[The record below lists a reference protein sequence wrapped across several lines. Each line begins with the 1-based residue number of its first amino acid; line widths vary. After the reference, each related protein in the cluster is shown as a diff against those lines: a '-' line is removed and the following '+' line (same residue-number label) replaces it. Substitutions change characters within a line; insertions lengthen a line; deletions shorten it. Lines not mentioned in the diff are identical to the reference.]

1 MTKTRLVSIRDL
13 TFSYDNLTVL
23 RNISLE
29 LYEGEFI
36 SIIGPNG
43 SGKTTLL
50 KCLCRLLEPV
60 GVIYVDGESLS
71 KIDPSA
77 LARKISYLSSE
88 VESSIDGLTVFDLVS
103 SGRTPFM
110 KGYWWES
117 REDEK
122 IVLESIKIM
131 GLEDKT
137 DRKIEELSSGEKQRA
152 RIARLLSQTPK
163 IFLIDEPT
171 VHLDLKH
178 QIDIMNILKNLTL
191 QKKIVIAVLHD
202 LNLASVYADRII
214 VLKKG
219 EIAAVGRPVELL
231 TEALLRDVYDVNV
244 RVIHTETDNSL
255 IVVPILNM

>member
-1 MTKTRLVSIRDL
+1 MILKVENLYKFFGGLAAVNDVSL
-13 TFSYDNLTVL
+13 QV
-23 RNISLE
+23 
-29 LYEGEFI
+29 GEREI
-36 SIIGPNG
+36 VGLIGPNG

-60 GVIYVDGESLS
+60 GAIYVDGENLS

-110 KGYWWES
+110 RGYWWES

-255 IVVPILNM
+255 IVVPILDV